1 MNKYQGA
8 LDRLSSIDLDK
19 VLEVVDYDYPMAN
32 RISNYGISD
41 HPNLEMN
48 GDLAI
53 LQNLIDENELNS
65 LVLELACK
73 ELTKVTGSCP
83 LDVHGCD
90 FNCAEKCQE
99 YGSCEF
105 STKCWMNYFK
115 KKVKNENERKTNV

>member
-41 HPNLEMN
+41 YPNLEMN

-105 STKCWMNYFK
+105 GAKCWMNYFK